1 MYYLLIR
8 IVKITISFKIHF
20 ISRNGSSE
28 NGWRWNQGLFAI
40 SWHWWILQ
48 EEGSCL
54 EIIGGWGDW
63 NTFSGFGGL
72 WILHSAWRWN
82 QYYRC
87 CEVTICLHWKSAVS
101 LQFYLFCRIAFAF
114 GVTVATM
121 AQSIGHISGCHINP
135 AVTCGLL
142 FGRKIGLI
150 NAFLYIIAQCVGG
163 ILGGGLLFVS
173 QDHDFLGSFDF

>member
-87 CEVTICLHWKSAVS
+87 CEVTICLHFTMLQKLSKCEVKAWLCQNLMIFLPIRFNVKSNFGEFKRSKNVI
-101 LQFYLFCRIAFAF
+101 FCYFRDW
-114 GVTVATM
+114 T
-121 AQSIGHISGCHINP
+121 
-135 AVTCGLL
+135 
-142 FGRKIGLI
+142 LI
-150 NAFLYIIAQCVGG
+150 FW
-163 ILGGGLLFVS
+163 
-173 QDHDFLGSFDF
+173 

>member
-1 MYYLLIR
+1 M
-8 IVKITISFKIHF
+8 
-20 ISRNGSSE
+20 
-28 NGWRWNQGLFAI
+28 
-40 SWHWWILQ
+40 
-48 EEGSCL
+48 
-54 EIIGGWGDW
+54 
-63 NTFSGFGGL
+63 
-72 WILHSAWRWN
+72 
-82 QYYRC
+82 
-87 CEVTICLHWKSAVS
+87 KSAVC
-101 LQFYLFCRIAFAF
+101 LQFYPFYRIAFAF

-173 QDHDFLGSFDF
+173 QDCGQDHKFLGTFDLKLSQPLSISDVYS

>member
-1 MYYLLIR
+1 M
-8 IVKITISFKIHF
+8 SFEI
-20 ISRNGSSE
+20 
-28 NGWRWNQGLFAI
+28 
-40 SWHWWILQ
+40 
-48 EEGSCL
+48 SCL
-54 EIIGGWGDW
+54 F
-63 NTFSGFGGL
+63 T
-72 WILHSAWRWN
+72 ILP
-82 QYYRC
+82 
-87 CEVTICLHWKSAVS
+87 
-101 LQFYLFCRIAFAF
+101 FYRIAFAF

-173 QDHDFLGSFDF
+173 QDHEFLGTIDL